1 MFRRILFLLPVAL
14 APVTTSS
21 TAGAAAVAPG
31 PFGPAPGSSTPA
43 NAPSSSH
50 LANGSP
56 SPQCTVNADLSINC
70 GAFTLGGVGHT
81 NADVLLTAS
90 YSATIDC
97 FNAGTNPNNPLQS
110 HTTHFSQT
118 SKATVTSTT

>member
-1 MFRRILFLLPVAL
+1 MLRRILFLLAVPFAAVI
-14 APVTTSS
+14 TFS
-21 TAGAAAVAPG
+21 TAAAAAVAPG
-31 PFGPAPGSSTPA
+31 TFGPDPGSFNPA

-81 NADVLLTAS
+81 NQDGFRPAS
-90 YSATIDC
+90 SAATSDD
-97 FNAGTNPNNPLQS
+97 FNPGTTPNTPVES
-110 HTTHFSQT
+110 
-118 SKATVTSTT
+118 

>member
-1 MFRRILFLLPVAL
+1 MLRRILFLLAVPFAAVI
-14 APVTTSS
+14 TFS
-21 TAGAAAVAPG
+21 TAAAAAVAPG
-31 PFGPAPGSSTPA
+31 TFGPDPSSFNPA

-56 SPQCTVNADLSINC
+56 SPQCTVNADLSIGC

-90 YSATIDC
+90 DSATLHR
-97 FNAGTNPNNPLQS
+97 FHAGTQPNNPAQ
-110 HTTHFSQT
+110 
-118 SKATVTSTT
+118 AP